1 MDRGERCQSTS
12 FGASGEGWFLRRALP
27 RRASGEAAGGA
38 RWDGGFEEVGEGR
51 QRGGRDT
58 CEGALAGLWGDV
70 VDEGGINAMPED
82 VHGAGAEDVGGQ
94 VDLDGLAWL
103 TCSTP
108 TP

>member
-1 MDRGERCQSTS
+1 
-12 FGASGEGWFLRRALP
+12 
-27 RRASGEAAGGA
+27 
-38 RWDGGFEEVGEGR
+38 
-51 QRGGRDT
+51 
-58 CEGALAGLWGDV
+58 LWGDV

-82 VHGAGAEDVGGQ
+82 VHRTGAEDIGRQ